1 MKMKR
6 ILAGVLS
13 AAMVLTCAPVS
24 VLAAGRGELKVVDD
38 TVNEANEEAA
48 AAENPVAAVSAA
60 VDSATADSAASE
72 EAAADSTTTD
82 PAASDTENTFTPGAT
97 VTENEVIF
105 VPNED
110 GTFADFNSTDN
121 ADVMTFLNT
130 VTDFEVTVVYKF
142 ANTSSLSAT
151 SYALFTLAD
160 DDGTDYFTVRHA
172 PKRDASNGDIAWAY
186 NGSGTG
192 LKFQHT
198 SFVVNDTKWHKL
210 SFSMS
215 SSKKMNTAYDG
226 SAPLTDNW
234 GASDFCPSS
243 FPGTTGTPTTY
254 DHAYIGKVAPG
265 KTYASAVGSNV
276 NFPGTIKYVKV
287 SKTPVANR
295 ASLVQINTS
304 VDEISSN
311 AWADTKAKYAD
322 VTAAAGN
329 YTAASWSTFT
339 EKMNANPSTECEM
352 LNAADDLDAAYAALE
367 ESTAE
372 TKAAAL
378 TALEAEI
385 SNAEPFK
392 NAPDTIYTSG
402 YSEFAAAFDQAS
414 EVVNDADNH
423 TELQIQDAT
432 TALTTAFDALVF
444 ADKVSTNVA
453 PGTDLYESA
462 DSLFYNKMNCLAF
475 TTAFK
480 FDDTIKFTHS
490 SASSQIYPLFT
501 LANDNAYFS
510 FYYQPHPTANKTE
523 GKFYISYTGSGSTL
537 AFTMNKN
544 DARSL
549 TNLTTGV
556 EDNAYHKLTFSICGT
571 ECYLA
576 LDGNN
581 AARASQVG
589 IASNPTWFSKAI
601 ELLKSNSWTQVLVG
615 QKYTGDTYA
624 TGTAYQSTWPA
635 DVKCVEFSRTSCES
649 TSADKAELEARNAS
663 LSAFVTNECSALT
676 NYCENILTADDYT
689 ETTWTSYNTA
699 KTTFDAATTE
709 WAKWDAIAP
718 LETAVYGLERL
729 YTVTATAGT
738 VSGSSVAA
746 DSSKFEFLQEAT
758 VTAPE
763 TNEEGQTFACWKMSV
778 NGSEAQTVCY
788 NHSYTFYVIDSVTMT
803 PCYAAAETP
812 VEEAFTVL
820 CNASFNPGT
829 GKMTFTSKRSIP
841 EGYTIVGHGI
851 IITDNEADK
860 DTLDLNTT
868 GKKTARATTT
878 GLLGTYKAT
887 LNCKTSATWYGRA
900 YVTYADSQGNE
911 ATVYSDIVP
920 CNVTV
925 K

>member
-48 AAENPVAAVSAA
+48 AAENPVVAVSAA

-72 EAAADSTTTD
+72 EAAAEPYTVDAEETVSPATATPSEDGSSITYSNIDLTD
-82 PAASDTENTFTPGAT
+82 AASYT
-97 VTENEVIF
+97 VDASANS
-105 VPNED
+105 
-110 GTFADFNSTDN
+110 DFYNGLSSIDITM
-121 ADVMTFLNT
+121 VYKVNT
-130 VTDFEVTVVYKF
+130 VSSTEQTLFSLQGPGEQFITFYQIPTTGKIGWRQKLAGANKSTGGFSKSLKADDSAYHKISVQFYNDNGNGRTRVVY
-142 ANTSSLSAT
+142 
-151 SYALFTLAD
+151 
-160 DDGTDYFTVRHA
+160 DGTDVNGFTGTGYHDAGYCHA
-172 PKRDASNGDIAWAY
+172 ISSLVDSSNANAWNLSKILFGKKTTNADGVNFSDLSGDIR
-186 NGSGTG
+186 
-192 LKFQHT
+192 
-198 SFVVNDTKWHKL
+198 
-210 SFSMS
+210 
-215 SSKKMNTAYDG
+215 
-226 SAPLTDNW
+226 
-234 GASDFCPSS
+234 
-243 FPGTTGTPTTY
+243 
-254 DHAYIGKVAPG
+254 
-265 KTYASAVGSNV
+265 
-276 NFPGTIKYVKV
+276 YVKV
-287 SKTPVANR
+287 SKTAYADYDALKNAHTAVD
-295 ASLVQINTS
+295 ASLLSSFNNTKTTAQQK
-304 VDEISSN
+304 VDAGAEQYTESSFQALNNALTEANSTDTTKDWKISTSLAKLENALAGLISRDVLSANLSASISN
-311 AWADTKAKYAD
+311 ANALMSLGETAFVSGYPELSTALENARSLDTASATFESLQNAI
-322 VTAAAGN
+322 TA
-329 YTAASWSTFT
+329 
-339 EKMNANPSTECEM
+339 
-352 LNAADDLDAAYAALE
+352 LDAAIE
-367 ESTAE
+367 
-372 TKAAAL
+372 
-378 TALEAEI
+378 
-385 SNAEPFK
+385 
-392 NAPDTIYTSG
+392 
-402 YSEFAAAFDQAS
+402 
-414 EVVNDADNH
+414 
-423 TELQIQDAT
+423 
-432 TALTTAFDALVF
+432 ALVF

-475 TTAFK
+475 TTTFK

-709 WAKWDAIAP
+709 WAKWDSIAP

-887 LNCKTSATWYGRA
+887 LSCKTSATWYGRA